1 MNNRIGQNRSA
12 QPFVIKESHIFNFYV
27 CPLYPLQ
34 SKSLNTIFGAIFLTK
49 KKSYK
54 TLLDI
59 FLSKNHST
67 KPSQL
72 NINATKK
79 DII

>member
-34 SKSLNTIFGAIFLTK
+34 SKSPNTIFGAIFLTK

-54 TLLDI
+54 HTI
-59 FLSKNHST
+59 GYFFIKKS
-67 KPSQL
+67 L
-72 NINATKK
+72 N
-79 DII
+79 